1 MFQGTLATNGSL
13 TDEQKM
19 ALIDEQENGESAIKA
34 EEEARRTQQVVALKS
49 RMAAQRTKQLEELR
63 ERQEREKMEVGVYWS
78 QMCYIFV
85 VMIWFLYWKLLPFFV
100 NFVLAGLISLQQFAG
115 WSIKYESHPCTN
127 KPCHSH

>member
-1 MFQGTLATNGSL
+1 MATNGSL

-85 VMIWFLYWKLLPFFV
+85 VMIWFLY
-100 NFVLAGLISLQQFAG
+100 
-115 WSIKYESHPCTN
+115 
-127 KPCHSH
+127 